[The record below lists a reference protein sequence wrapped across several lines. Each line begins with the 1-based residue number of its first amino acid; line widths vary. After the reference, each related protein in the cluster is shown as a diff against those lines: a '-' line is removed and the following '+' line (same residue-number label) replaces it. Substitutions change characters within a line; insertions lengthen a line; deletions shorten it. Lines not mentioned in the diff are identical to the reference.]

1 MESSSQTNAA
11 VNSSSID
18 VSRGSTSSSRKR
30 LRTSWTDA
38 HIIFYMDNGTPRRRC
53 QHCHVC
59 WSSTTSTGTIAKH
72 LAEKHRLSCD
82 PDQNSGISQH
92 IQSSIE
98 SGRVSHVLEKK
109 IDAAIVKYI
118 VKGTLPHA
126 HVESPEFKEF
136 MQQIVPGYQV
146 KSRRTIKRSI
156 LEMYVVLRRQV
167 IDFLSKC
174 QSRFSITF
182 DGWSNSSLKGFYS
195 VTLHWACHET
205 ARSRSMLLDFVHVF
219 PGVGSG
225 KRCAHA
231 LFSRLRSFVISS
243 RLLATIFD
251 GASDAQVAAKEL
263 SMLLQ
268 DEHGK
273 EILAPSHMLRCMVH
287 TFQLGIKAAL
297 EVISPST
304 EKLRTVLHTIRSSKV
319 RREVFRKYARMVEHH
334 EREPPRLDVVTRW
347 NSTLEMFRQSIKD
360 RDVLNFTI
368 SDLTIS
374 SDFNGNVLTGE
385 DWSHIHAMAEWLDTP
400 AEVSTFLGGSRYPTL
415 SLASLAYN
423 CLLNH
428 CNEFLDSSLPG
439 SSRFTQEVL
448 QRASENCLQY
458 LIKYQESLKSIPSR
472 IAMFLDPR

>member
-1 MESSSQTNAA
+1 M
-11 VNSSSID
+11 
-18 VSRGSTSSSRKR
+18 
-30 LRTSWTDA
+30 
-38 HIIFYMDNGTPRRRC
+38 
-53 QHCHVC
+53 
-59 WSSTTSTGTIAKH
+59 
-72 LAEKHRLSCD
+72 
-82 PDQNSGISQH
+82 
-92 IQSSIE
+92 
-98 SGRVSHVLEKK
+98 
-109 IDAAIVKYI
+109 
-118 VKGTLPHA
+118 
-126 HVESPEFKEF
+126 
-136 MQQIVPGYQV
+136 VPGYQA
-146 KSRRTIKRSI
+146 KTRRTIKRSI
-156 LEMYVVLRRQV
+156 LEMYVVLRHQV
-167 IDFLSKC
+167 INLLSKC
-174 QSRFSITF
+174 ESRFSITF
-182 DGWSNSSLKGFYS
+182 DGWSNNSLKGFYS
-195 VTLHWACHET
+195 VTLHWACPET

-231 LFSRLRSFVISS
+231 LFRRLRSFNISS

-251 GASDAQVAAKEL
+251 GASDAQAAAKEL

-268 DEHGK
+268 NERGK

-287 TFQLGIKAAL
+287 TFQLGIKSAL

-304 EKLRTVLHTIRSSKV
+304 EKLRTVLSTIRSSKV
-319 RREVFRKYARMVEHH
+319 RREVFRKYARLVEHR

-347 NSTLEMFRQSIKD
+347 NSTLEMFRQAIKD
-360 RDVLNFTI
+360 RDILTLTV

-374 SDFNGNVLTGE
+374 SDFNGYVLTGE
-385 DWSHIHAMAEWLDTP
+385 DWSHIHAMEEWLDTP

-428 CNEFLDSSLPG
+428 CNQFLDSSLPA

-448 QRASENCLQY
+448 QSASENCLQY